1 MPCAVNETAAV
12 SATASSQR
20 HHPDAAPDTIAEE
33 PEWAWSAAEQL
44 ASDSEPRGHETQTE
58 LTSANPVAFLG
69 QLSASI
75 AEINQPISAVVMNA
89 EAALRL
95 LLAQPTDRD
104 AIRRLLACIIKDGMR
119 TGDIANRTRTM
130 TDRKRAD
137 ERLRASEQRLLD
149 IQMELGHVMRM
160 MALGEMT
167 ASIAHEV
174 SQPLAAVVANAEA
187 SLSWLRCGT
196 PDVDAACRSV
206 EWIIDDGNRASEVIR
221 RVRTLAKKTSL
232 EKVPLDVN
240 DVVREAILLMRRE
253 LISHQVSLRMNMA
266 AGLSMILGDRI
277 QLQQVIINLV
287 MNGIEAMQ
295 SVTDR
300 PRELVVKSGQ
310 DELGQVL
317 ISVADCGVGIAAEN
331 VDMLFDPFFTTKSS
345 GLGMG
350 LSICRSIV
358 ETHGGRLWATPTV
371 PHGSLFQFTLPA
383 GTDSAS

>member
-1 MPCAVNETAAV
+1 MPCAVNEIAAV
-12 SATASSQR
+12 PATASFQR
-20 HHPDAAPDTIAEE
+20 HHPDPPPDIIPEE
-33 PEWAWSAAEQL
+33 PGWAWSAAEQL
-44 ASDSEPRGHETQTE
+44 ASDSEPRRHETQTE
-58 LTSANPVAFLG
+58 LASANPVAFLG

-95 LLAQPTDRD
+95 LLAQPTDTE
-104 AIRRLLACIIKDGMR
+104 AIRRLLACIVKDGMR
-119 TGDIANRTRTM
+119 SGDIANRTRTM
-130 TDRKRAD
+130 IDRKRVD

-149 IQMELGHVMRM
+149 VQMELGHVTRM
-160 MALGEMT
+160 MTLGEMT

-232 EKVPLDVN
+232 EKVPLEVN

-266 AGLSMILGDRI
+266 AGLPMILGDRI

-287 MNGIEAMQ
+287 MNGIEAMR

-300 PRELVVKSGQ
+300 PHELVVKSGQ

-331 VDMLFDPFFTTKSS
+331 VDMVFNPFFTTKS
-345 GLGMG
+345 GGMGMG
-350 LSICRSIV
+350 LSICRSIM
-358 ETHGGRLWATPTV
+358 ESHGGRLWATATV
-371 PHGSLFQFTLPA
+371 PYGSVFQFTLPA
-383 GTDSAS
+383 GRDSAS